1 MCTGATARKFAA
13 SCHKKTGKPR
23 NTDFVEVSKR
33 HIAASMPK
41 NLKAGT
47 KVKPIHYAGGVIYT
61 VPHSN
66 HFVALC
72 DRHDKWTGVK
82 AAWGKKRTQPEAWKC
97 VTKSIEDFN
106 KSAKKPKK

>member
-23 NTDFVEVSKR
+23 NTDFVEASKR
-33 HIAASMPK
+33 DIAASMPK
-41 NLKAGT
+41 NLKAGA

-72 DRHDKWTGVK
+72 DR
-82 AAWGKKRTQPEAWKC
+82 
-97 VTKSIEDFN
+97 
-106 KSAKKPKK
+106 